1 MINSDGT
8 CNKKKRI
15 SEQKAIAAQKAE
27 YFREGYVVF
36 EIVGGLGDGC
46 IGIEAMRWF
55 NESMP
60 HKLIA
65 YFDKDGIEKIRQTH
79 EDKVDFLEDQIKDAT
94 RSYEKINLKFRAEQ
108 RQVQKTELRLRQC
121 LSEVAELKEDLEM
134 LKKEGK

>member
-27 YFREGYVVF
+27 YFREEWVVF

-46 IGIEAMRWF
+46 IGTESVKWF

-65 YFDKDGIEKIRQTH
+65 HFDKAG
-79 EDKVDFLEDQIKDAT
+79 
-94 RSYEKINLKFRAEQ
+94 
-108 RQVQKTELRLRQC
+108 
-121 LSEVAELKEDLEM
+121 
-134 LKKEGK
+134 KEGK